1 MLPAVWPKE
10 NVMKKA
16 PFGSWES
23 PISSEMIVAGTVRL
37 GELAID
43 GDQIYWLESRPTE
56 AGRYVIVR
64 RDLDGSTV
72 DVNPAPFNARTRAHE
87 YGGGAFT
94 VVDGVAFFTHYPD
107 QRLYRQLLG
116 EEPKVLTPEVDLR
129 FADFSADRDHNRLI
143 CIREDHQTSDQDATN
158 AVVTIDI
165 EGGSLHDGGVVLVSG
180 NDFYSNPRLSPDG
193 KQLCWL
199 TWNHPNMPWDG
210 TELWVGDLSA
220 DGLSVSAPRLVA
232 GGLEESI
239 FQPEW
244 SPAGTLTFVSDR
256 SGWWN
261 LYQERDREIRALHP
275 REAEFGHPQ
284 WVFGMTSYGFASD
297 DRIICTFTERGLW
310 SIADLNVPSGELT
323 VVPTPF
329 TDVSGLVV
337 QGEIAAFRGG
347 SSTMPS
353 SVFRHDLRTGDT
365 DKLRQSSDTIPDAG
379 YLSNPEA
386 IEFPTT
392 GDRTSHGFYYPP
404 VNKDFAGADGELP
417 PLVVLS
423 HGGPTG
429 STDTTLDLQ
438 LQYWTSRGFA
448 VLDVNYGGSTGYG
461 RAYRERLNDTW
472 GITDVDDC
480 VAGAKYLVE
489 KGLVDGNRLT
499 IRGWSASGYTTLAAL
514 AFTNVFKAG
523 ASHFGISDLEAM
535 ARDTHK
541 FESRYLDRLIGPYP
555 ERRDIYLER
564 SPIYYVDAISCPLI
578 LFQGLEDLVVPPNQ
592 AQMMFDAVD
601 AKKLPVSLVMFE
613 GEQHGFR
620 KAENIRRSLDG
631 ELYFLSRVF
640 GFEPAEAIEPVEIA
654 NL

>member
-1 MLPAVWPKE
+1 
-10 NVMKKA
+10 MKKA

>member
-1 MLPAVWPKE
+1 M
-10 NVMKKA
+10 NKA

-37 GELAID
+37 GDLAID
-43 GDQIYWLESRPTE
+43 GDQIYWNESRPTE

-64 RDLDGSTV
+64 RDIDGSTV

-87 YGGGAFT
+87 YGGFAYT

-107 QRLYRQLLG
+107 QRLYRQILG
-116 EEPKVLTPEVDLR
+116 EEPGVLTPAVDLR
-129 FADFSADRDHNRLI
+129 FADFSADRGHNRLI
-143 CIREDHQTSDQDATN
+143 CIREDHQSSEQDATN
-158 AVVTIDI
+158 AVVTIDT
-165 EGGSLHDGGVVLVSG
+165 EGRSLLDGGIVLVSG
-180 NDFYSNPRLSPDG
+180 NDFYSNPRLSADG
-193 KQLCWL
+193 KRLCWL

-210 TELWVGDLSA
+210 TELWVGDLSD
-220 DGLSVSAPRLVA
+220 DGLAIEHSRLVA

-244 SPAGTLTFVSDR
+244 SPGGTLTFVSDR

-261 LYQERDREIRALHP
+261 LYQERAGEVVALHP

-297 DRIICTFTERGLW
+297 NRIICTFTERGLW
-310 SIADLNVPSGELT
+310 SIADLDVSSGELT
-323 VVPTPF
+323 DVPTPF
-329 TDVSGLVV
+329 TDVSGLVI
-337 QGEIAAFRGG
+337 QGDIAIFRGG
-347 SSTMPS
+347 SSTMPA
-353 SVFRHDLRTGDT
+353 SVFQHDLRTGNT
-365 DKLRQSSDTIPDAG
+365 VKLRQSSDTIPDAG
-379 YLSNPEA
+379 YLSEPEA

-392 GDRTSHGFYYPP
+392 GERTSHGFYYPP
-404 VNKDFAGADGELP
+404 TNKDFVGLDGELP

-480 VAGAKYLVE
+480 VAGAKYLVD

-601 AKKLPVSLVMFE
+601 AKKLPVALVMFE